1 MINTLLQGILLGGY
15 YAVIACG
22 LSFMFSVMRII
33 NLAHG
38 SLAVAAAYGLWLLA
52 AKAGISPFAGLL
64 IVLPVMAAAGWLLQ
78 RFILER
84 SARGGTLLPILTT
97 FGLSIVIDNLLFE
110 QFGADTRSLA
120 PFIGNLSYASWQLP
134 GHIYV
139 GKLAVMMM
147 ATAILVLGGLQF
159 FLSRFALGRAIRA
172 TAEDPDTA
180 GLVGIDARKVN
191 AVATAITMV
200 TVGIA
205 GAFLGMRA
213 TFSAYAGG
221 PQLLFAFEAAV
232 IGGAGSLWGT
242 LAGGIVLGLAQ
253 SLGAQ
258 LHPQGFLIGGHAV
271 FLLVLFVRLSWSGMP
286 IFDKLGA
293 RLKLRTRLRSPT

>member
-52 AKAGISPFAGLL
+52 SKFGISPFAGLL
-64 IVLPVMAAAGWLLQ
+64 IVLPIMAAFGWLLQ
-78 RFILER
+78 RFVLER

-97 FGLSIVIDNLLFE
+97 FGLSIVVDNLLFE

-134 GHIYV
+134 GHIFV

-147 ATAILVLGGLQF
+147 ATAIVILGGLQF

-180 GLVGIDARKVN
+180 GLVGIDARRVN
-191 AVATAITMV
+191 ATATAITMV
-200 TVGIA
+200 TIGIA
-205 GAFLGMRA
+205 GAFLAMRA
-213 TFSAYAGG
+213 TFSAYAGA
-221 PQLLFAFEAAV
+221 PQLLFAFETAV

-258 LHPQGFLIGGHAV
+258 LHPQGFLIGGHVV
-271 FLLVLFVRLSWSGMP
+271 FLLVVFLRLFRSGVP
-286 IFDKLGA
+286 ALGKIRA
-293 RLKLRTRLRSPT
+293 FLRSPA

>member
-1 MINTLLQGILLGGY
+1 VINTLVQGILLGGY

-38 SLAVAAAYGLWLLA
+38 SLAIVAAYGLWLLA
-52 AKAGISPFAGLL
+52 AKLGIPPFVGLL
-64 IVLPVMAAAGWLLQ
+64 IILPVMAVIGWLLQ
-78 RFILER
+78 RFVLER

-134 GHIYV
+134 GHVFV
-139 GKLAVMMM
+139 GKLAVLMMV
-147 ATAILVLGGLQF
+147 TAIVIIGGLQL
-159 FLSRFALGRAIRA
+159 FLSRFALGRSIRA

-180 GLVGIDARKVN
+180 GLVGIDARRVN
-191 AVATAITMV
+191 AVATAITMG

-205 GAFLGMRA
+205 GAFLAMRA
-213 TFSAYAGG
+213 TFNPYSGG

-242 LAGGIVLGLAQ
+242 LAGGIVLGLSQ
-253 SLGAQ
+253 SIGAQ
-258 LHPQGFLIGGHAV
+258 IHPQGFLIGGHVA
-271 FLLVLFVRLSWSGMP
+271 FLLVLFVRLHRFGFP
-286 IFDKLGA
+286 GLG
-293 RLKLRTRLRSPT
+293 KIRTLLRSPS